1 ISAACSFSLLTV
13 SRNVHN
19 LFTGALVS
27 ASPAGLR
34 LEIAFKIDK
43 KKMKKKNFIFHHKQK
58 FVLTGKQ
65 KPTCPSENK
74 KKDPVAD
81 LSPTE
86 DQPCGKAI
94 NRFASLRRHSRFD
107 RIGTCTQFFR
117 LQTATGVAIKMRATH
132 TNMKNGQAICTLGRH
147 NRAIRQIL
155 STTIIALLLSAAQA
169 YSVDELLPPFGFRWN
184 DSMAHVEAVL
194 HGAKAKITSREKKE
208 NRDVWTVEGLIHPG
222 LKRTLFTFKQ
232 RALVAV
238 ELQYEYPDWSIE
250 RYNQRMGEIRKYFDE
265 KYGTGKLV
273 SRSRDTDTDVIQTL
287 VGYQWMVGATMLELF
302 YFSAQH
308 GPLLYRT
315 ITVDYK
321 AM

>member
-1 ISAACSFSLLTV
+1 MRKKGMGLQLRGRVIMRALLAVLLALISAISST
-13 SRNVHN
+13 
-19 LFTGALVS
+19 
-27 ASPAGLR
+27 
-34 LEIAFKIDK
+34 
-43 KKMKKKNFIFHHKQK
+43 
-58 FVLTGKQ
+58 
-65 KPTCPSENK
+65 
-74 KKDPVAD
+74 
-81 LSPTE
+81 
-86 DQPCGKAI
+86 
-94 NRFASLRRHSRFD
+94 
-107 RIGTCTQFFR
+107 
-117 LQTATGVAIKMRATH
+117 RA
-132 TNMKNGQAICTLGRH
+132 A
-147 NRAIRQIL
+147 
-155 STTIIALLLSAAQA
+155 
-169 YSVDELLPPFGFRWN
+169 DELLPPFGFRWN
-184 DSMAHVEAVL
+184 DSMARVEAVL
-194 HGAKAKITSREKKE
+194 RGAKAKITSREKKE
-208 NRDVWTVEGLIHPG
+208 NRDVWTVEGLVHPG

-273 SRSRDTDTDVIQTL
+273 SRSRDTDTDVVQTL